1 MQQPFLWNKTWHQF
15 IMLTACRTENLHIM
29 NVSCTCCNKSLR
41 LNLIITSLWRY
52 ATLFTWYGYIH
63 ITYLLMREQ
72 KKKESFSS
80 SPFFE
85 SAIFAD
91 APKQLNFSATIFEI
105 TEMKK
110 SEKPKE
116 HIHRYNG
123 HCQRHKSGME
133 VLVLSSCINQKWPGW
148 QWRY

>member
-1 MQQPFLWNKTWHQF
+1 MT
-15 IMLTACRTENLHIM
+15 ICHIIY
-29 NVSCTCCNKSLR
+29 
-41 LNLIITSLWRY
+41 LIWIHTY
-52 ATLFTWYGYIH
+52 YIFAH
-63 ITYLLMREQ
+63 EGA
-72 KKKESFSS
+72 KKKSFSS

-133 VLVLSSCINQKWPGW
+133 VLVLSSCINQKWPS
-148 QWRY
+148 